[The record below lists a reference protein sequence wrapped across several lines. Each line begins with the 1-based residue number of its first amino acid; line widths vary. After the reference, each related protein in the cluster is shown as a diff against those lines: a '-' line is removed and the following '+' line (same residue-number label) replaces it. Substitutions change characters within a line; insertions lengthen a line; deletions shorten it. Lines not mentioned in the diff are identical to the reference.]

1 MRKSPSR
8 IKFRN
13 LPSSGFKKQQKASV
27 RALEKI
33 ASSTQ
38 DQTPNTK
45 SRLFV
50 VWGVLVAAG
59 LGLAVNLYQLQIVS
73 GPKLTQKARNQQMV
87 NLRPFMPR
95 RPVIDRTNNVLAID
109 RPVYTV
115 YAHPKLFNKSGSDIA
130 NELAPILDK
139 DAADL
144 EKVFQSKK
152 SGILLSSA
160 LPEELADHISSMHL
174 DGLELIQ
181 KYSRLYPQQVV
192 LCIFVSC

>member
-8 IKFRN
+8 IKFKD
-13 LPSSGFKKQQKASV
+13 LPKTKFKKQQKASE
-27 RALEKI
+27 RALEEI
-33 ASSTQ
+33 ASTK
-38 DQTPNTK
+38 DQSANTK

-50 VWGVLVAAG
+50 VWGILVAAG

-95 RPVIDRTNNVLAID
+95 RPVIDRTNNVLALD

-130 NELAPILDK
+130 NELAPILNK

-144 EKVFQSKK
+144 EKIFQSKK

-160 LPEELADHISSMHL
+160 LPEELADRISSMHL

-181 KYSRLYPQQVV
+181 KILPIIPATRFG
-192 LCIFVSC
+192 C